1 MCPAIDSL
9 RTEAIWK
16 YAPILKGVTSYAPD
30 PETKNIMITGGA
42 GFIASWVVRH
52 LTLTYPQAYN
62 IVSFDK
68 LDYCASLNNT
78 NVLNKE
84 PNFSFYNGDITCAE
98 DVLSCLAKHEIDT
111 VLHFAAQSH
120 VDLSFGNSYEF
131 TSTNVYGTHVLLEC
145 VRAYGRVK
153 KFIHVST
160 DEVYGEVHDEAD
172 DLLEDTM
179 LRPTNPYAASKAA
192 AEMLVNAYHKSFK
205 LPMIIV
211 RSNNVYGPHQ
221 FPESKQHFLEAKHK
235 RLTITKKSFRSLHC
249 F

>member
-1 MCPAIDSL
+1 M
-9 RTEAIWK
+9 
-16 YAPILKGVTSYAPD
+16 
-30 PETKNIMITGGA
+30 KNIMITGGA

-52 LTLTYPQAYN
+52 LTLTYGEHYN

-78 NVLNKE
+78 NMLNKQD
-84 PNFSFYNGDITCAE
+84 NFAFYQGNITNSD
-98 DVLSCLAKHEIDT
+98 DVMNCLRKHKIDT

-145 VRAYGRVK
+145 MREWGIK

-160 DEVYGEVHDEAD
+160 DEVYGEVGDDAD
-172 DLLEDTM
+172 DMIEESILA
-179 LRPTNPYAASKAA
+179 PTNPYAASKAA
-192 AEMLVNAYHKSFK
+192 AEMMVNAFYKSFK
-205 LPMIIV
+205 LPTIIV

-221 FPESKQHFLEAKHK
+221 FPESK
-235 RLTITKKSFRSLHC
+235 
-249 F
+249 